1 MSDIRQS
8 DEGTHDVVLT
18 RTRRAPGILWIM
30 LELLRDNPIA
40 AVIVGC
46 EIGLWVLVGTGLVLR
61 YLVRLRR
68 TSTVVLAGIPLLDVV
83 LVVAVALDLNRGTP
97 VASIH
102 GLGAIYLGFSVAFG
116 PALVRWADVR
126 FAHRFAGGPPPVK
139 VPKHGPERRQ
149 HLWREWYRVV
159 NAAAI
164 ASVTLLGLAWLFT
177 DGDQLLYETIRNLW
191 VIVGLWLVAGPLWE
205 LGRRTE

>member
-1 MSDIRQS
+1 
-8 DEGTHDVVLT
+8 
-18 RTRRAPGILWIM
+18 M

-40 AVIVGC
+40 AVIVLC
-46 EIGLWVLVGTGLVLR
+46 EVGLWVMVGAGLVLR
-61 YLVRLRR
+61 YLMRSRR
-68 TSTVVLAGIPLLDVV
+68 TSTVVLAAIPLLDLV

-97 VASIH
+97 VSSIH
-102 GLGAIYLGFSVAFG
+102 GLGAVYLGFSVAFG

-126 FAHRFAGGPPPVK
+126 FAHRFAGGPRPVK
-139 VPKHGPERRQ
+139 VPKHGPERRR

-177 DGDQLLYETIRNLW
+177 NGDQHLYGYIQGLW
-191 VIVGLWLVAGPLWE
+191 MLVGIWLVAGPLWE
-205 LGRRTE
+205 LGKRSE